1 MNFKGYAAFY
11 LFTHQLMVPQVLAE
25 KVLESNLNDLLFGLL
40 SVIGT
45 VCIYLEIFL
54 IYEKDKKKQHGA

>member
-1 MNFKGYAAFY
+1 
-11 LFTHQLMVPQVLAE
+11 MVPQVLAE